1 MKQFRRKD
9 RLAAAPLPESWGQK
23 LYGIFPPFEGEKYAM
38 ELEMEASFNG
48 AIFPRVYGWRLD
60 QDGSLRGNSAEYVF
74 RAPVNPEYVA
84 DKLDA
89 LFEELDAANMDLLES
104 HRTSTH
110 VHVNVSDKTPVQIM
124 TIVCLYAVVEE
135 LLTLFVTPE
144 RRSNAF
150 CLRFCDSHDI
160 VDYLAA
166 HLRSPIPSRLLQ
178 ISETSS
184 RYTSLNL
191 RALNKFGSLE
201 FRLMQGAQTAHEAH
215 SWFKLIQEI
224 VEASSSFTNPADIIS
239 RFSGYG
245 PQGFVEIFLPGLYE
259 ACRQNFNETAVI
271 AGMRIAQ
278 EIAYA
283 CPNWQVQQPEETT
296 DENQSTTAME
306 REQTVTGSGE
316 TVSDDGVAST
326 SEGQPVSASTFSGE
340 LGDISSSTFGGNH
353 DLESTRC
360 YALSNEQIADLL
372 ATFSRTSE
380 DPEILD

>member
-9 RLAAAPLPESWGQK
+9 RLAATPLPESWGQK
-23 LYGIFPPFEGEKYAM
+23 LYGVFPPFEGEKYAM

-48 AIFPRVYGWRLD
+48 AYFPQVSGWRLD

-84 DKLDA
+84 NKLDV
-89 LFEELDAANMDLLES
+89 LFDELDAANIDLMES

-166 HLRSPIPSRLLQ
+166 NLRAPVPFKLLR
-178 ISETSS
+178 ISESSS

-191 RALNKFGSLE
+191 RSLNKFGSLE

-224 VEASSSFTNPADIIS
+224 VEASRSFTNPADIIS

-283 CPNWQVQQPEETT
+283 CPNWQVQQSEETT

-306 REQTVTGSGE
+306 GGQTVTGAGAA
-316 TVSDDGVAST
+316 VSDDRMADL
-326 SEGQPVSASTFSGE
+326 SEWQPVSASTFGGE
-340 LGDISSSTFGGNH
+340 LGDISSSITGNNH
-353 DLESTRC
+353 DLEPTRH
-360 YALSNEQIADLL
+360 YTISDEQVANLLTSLSRA
-372 ATFSRTSE
+372 SE
-380 DPEILD
+380 DPEVLD